1 MDKLIELHMDASYKN
16 CSQCQ
21 DFEGEQM
28 AIKQHVKVTTDVA
41 INFADWIASND
52 KIRII
57 KDTYSY
63 NDVYC
68 TTQELFDIFVNETK
82 GI

>member
-1 MDKLIELHMDASYKN
+1 MNNL
-16 CSQCQ
+16 
-21 DFEGEQM
+21 
-28 AIKQHVKVTTDVA
+28 A

-63 NDVYC
+63 NDVYY